1 MITDSANIDILFQ
14 GNAFGDVAQRL
25 KANGMRPAALRTLE
39 TMNKEAWLR
48 FDHVVQTEALR
59 RLTVVEDM
67 IANGMTYDLR
77 SVGMGK
83 TVLQW
88 STTSEMTEAEITMD
102 GIKRASSDQ
111 LIVNFANMLPL
122 YIIHKDINFSMREME
137 EAANSDIPLDTTNL
151 AAAAEKISET
161 IEDVTVNGPT
171 VVEGGVMRLPTAWGN
186 ASAFGFLTAP
196 NRGTGS
202 LGGQWSDTSYSPQS
216 IKNDVMAM
224 MAAQVVQRQYGPY
237 MLYVPIGYEQRLNDD
252 YTYSGQTAVSA
263 TITVKDRLKKFD
275 KIIDVKVA
283 DFLPADTVLCVQWTP
298 RTADLVICVDPMVI
312 PWQEHGGMQQN
323 FKLLTI
329 MVPRFKYTQALRS
342 GIQVYTYP

>member
-1 MITDSANIDILFQ
+1 MITDNASVDVLFQ
-14 GNAFGDVAQRL
+14 GNAYGNVASVL
-25 KANGMRPAALRTLE
+25 KANGMKPSALRTLE
-39 TMNKEAWLR
+39 TMSKESWLR

-59 RLTVVEDM
+59 RLTVAEDM
-67 IANGMTYDLR
+67 IAAGMTYDLR

-111 LIVNFANMLPL
+111 LIVNFANLLPL
-122 YIIHKDINFSMREME
+122 YIIHKDINFSLREME
-137 EAANSDIPLDTTNL
+137 EAANGDVPLDTTNL

-171 VVEGGVMRLPTAWGN
+171 VVEGGVVRLPTAWGN
-186 ASAFGFLTAP
+186 ASAYGFTTAP
-196 NRGTGS
+196 NRGTGH
-202 LGGQWSDTSYSPQS
+202 LGGQWSDTGYSPQS

-237 MLYVPIGYEQRLNDD
+237 MLYVPVGYEQRLNDD
-252 YTYSGQTAVSA
+252 YTYSGQTSVSA
-263 TITVKDRLKKFD
+263 TITVRDRIKKFD
-275 KIIDVKVA
+275 KIVDVRVA
-283 DFLPADTVLCVQWTP
+283 DFLAADNVLCVNWTP
-298 RTADLVICVDPMVI
+298 KTADLVICVDPMVI
-312 PWQEHGGMQQN
+312 PWQSEGGMQQN
-323 FKLLTI
+323 FKILTI

-342 GIQVYTYP
+342 GIQHYTYP